1 MRLKG
6 LNTTGL
12 QKVDD
17 PSLPEPSGWLSDD
30 FDEYSLC
37 QNVACSASVQPVFHF
52 QAFDP
57 AEVFLHT
64 VWKPKMQGDRDHLG
78 PIIFA
83 NASGL

>member
-1 MRLKG
+1 MKASARRLIRGRMRLKG

-17 PSLPEPSGWLSDD
+17 PSLPEPSGWLSDE

-37 QNVACSASVQPVFHF
+37 QNVACSASVQPVLHF

-57 AEVFLHT
+57 AEVFGVVGHSD
-64 VWKPKMQGDRDHLG
+64 G
-78 PIIFA
+78 A
-83 NASGL
+83 